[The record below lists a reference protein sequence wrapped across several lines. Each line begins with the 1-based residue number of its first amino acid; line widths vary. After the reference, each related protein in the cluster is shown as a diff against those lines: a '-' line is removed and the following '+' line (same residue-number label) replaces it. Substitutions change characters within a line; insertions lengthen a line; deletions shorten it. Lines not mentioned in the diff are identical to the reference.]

1 MDLKPFFREQGVDVF
16 SEVSID
22 TLPDKDRSSV
32 VHFFPDARFVIV
44 FGREVPAPVYLMP
57 PKEKTREMLRIA
69 EDLQETAV
77 RLAARLE
84 GEHIPALPVPLY
96 LPVRI
101 ADGRVQGV
109 VRLKQVAAAG
119 GLGSVGGN
127 TILLSQR
134 FGPRLLLGG
143 VVTVNRAGESG
154 QLQRSPERK
163 EAQVCTGCG
172 HCISVCPEGAL
183 GPEGVDTFRCRTV
196 RAWVPAVL
204 VPAVT
209 WMVGRT
215 IVLKCMAP
223 LAPWIART
231 ATIRCSLCVTECP
244 VFSGNAE

>member
-1 MDLKPFFREQGVDVF
+1 VDLTTFFQEQGVDVF
-16 SEVSID
+16 SEISID

-44 FGREVPAPVYLMP
+44 FGKEVPAPVYLMP

-69 EDLQETAV
+69 EGLEETAF
-77 RLAARLE
+77 RLTALLE

-101 ADGRVQGV
+101 SGGRVQGV

-119 GLGSVGGN
+119 GLGSSGCN
-127 TILLSQR
+127 TVLLSPR
-134 FGPRLLLGG
+134 FGPRLLLDG
-143 VVTVNRAGESG
+143 VVTANRAGESG
-154 QLQRSPERK
+154 QLQRSAKRE
-163 EAQVCTGCG
+163 EAPVCTGCG

-196 RAWVPAVL
+196 HAWVPTVL
-204 VPAVT
+204 VPAIT
-209 WMVGRT
+209 WMVGQT

-231 ATIRCSLCVTECP
+231 ATIRCSLCVTKCP
-244 VFSGNAE
+244 NFSGEGK